1 MYDESTDFAHHA
13 QEVQRYLDCCRPLG
27 VRPSTDG
34 LCLDFGAGNGMHAG
48 YLSAH
53 FGQVWAADIID
64 YSSLY
69 EGEFLKLIREKHA
82 RNAAP
87 FVTDRIRFV
96 NTDGMDLIF
105 RDGMFDSVVSFN
117 VFEHVPDPVRALNE
131 ILRVLK
137 PCGHA
142 YITFDPIWTCDTGSH
157 YSHLVTEPW
166 AHLLLSDDA
175 YCSKLKALGA
185 SDAQCNEYRYAM
197 NRVRLAQHLAAFA
210 SVVKEGRARQ
220 LSHHH
225 WSGTEKPG
233 SVDHANFAA
242 ARALG
247 YSKEELLTRGLC
259 YVLAKP
265 AAVDRG

>member
-13 QEVQRYLDCCRPLG
+13 LEVQRYLDCCSPLG
-27 VRPSTDG
+27 LQPSKDA

-48 YLSAH
+48 FLSAH

-69 EGEFLKLIREKHA
+69 SGEFLKLIREKHE
-82 RNAAP
+82 RNGAP
-87 FVTDRIRFV
+87 FEAERIRFV

-105 RDGMFDSVVSFN
+105 REGLFDSVVSFN

-137 PCGHA
+137 PGGHA

-157 YSHLVTEPW
+157 YAHLITEPW
-166 AHLLLSDDA
+166 AHLLLSDDE
-175 YCSKLKALGA
+175 YCNKMKALGA
-185 SDAQCNEYRYAM
+185 TEAQCGEYRYAM
-197 NRVRLAQHLAAFA
+197 NRVRLAQHIAAFDA
-210 SVVKEGRARQ
+210 VVIDGKARL
-220 LSHHH
+220 LSHNR

-233 SVDHANFAA
+233 SPRHQNFAQ
-242 ARALG
+242 ARARG
-247 YSKEELLTRGLC
+247 YSEEELLARGLC
-259 YVLAKP
+259 YVIAKP
-265 AAVDRG
+265 AAVERA